1 MRVETIGKLRLN
13 YRLFTIDRSAEILD
27 LSLGADLPCL
37 VGAAFPIENRP

>member
-27 LSLGADLPCL
+27 LSLGDDLPCL
-37 VGAAFPIENRP
+37 VGAAFPVENRL